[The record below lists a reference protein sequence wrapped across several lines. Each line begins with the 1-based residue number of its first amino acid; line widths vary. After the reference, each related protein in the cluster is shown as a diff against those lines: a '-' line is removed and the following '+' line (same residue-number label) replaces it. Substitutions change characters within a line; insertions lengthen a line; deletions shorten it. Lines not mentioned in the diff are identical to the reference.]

1 MGFFKA
7 FSGALG
13 GAMADQW
20 RDFYTV
26 PSGLSGTVGVC
37 SAVRSGANAQRSS
50 NDSGSDFIITN
61 GSLILVPEG
70 FALITMENGA
80 VTGFVSDPGGYQWT
94 SDNINARSF
103 FADSGFVDAVV
114 KQSWDRFKYGGPP
127 AAAQVALFVNLK
139 EIPNNKFGTQSEIY
153 WDDAFLNTQ
162 VGARAHGTYTLKIV
176 DPILF
181 LKSFVPVQYYAPG
194 GFPFYFSDL
203 NNAAANQLFS
213 EVVGSLASAFSVYA
227 NAGDK
232 QNRITNIQ
240 GDAVGFAQSLS
251 QAVEQ
256 SYHWRYD
263 RGLQIVKAAIMAID
277 YDETTKALLA
287 KVQQA
292 DALMGARGNA
302 NLQASFADGLRA
314 AGENPDGGAL
324 GMGFMGMGM
333 QGAAGA
339 VGAMQQPNQAPGYS
353 VSQPQQAD
361 ATAAEDPYERLAK
374 LKNLFDQ
381 GVISQEEFEAAKA
394 KVLGI

>member
-13 GAMADQW
+13 GAFADQW

-26 PSGLSGTVGVC
+26 PAGLSGTVGVC
-37 SAVRSGANAQRSS
+37 SAVRSGADAQRSS
-50 NDSGSDFIITN
+50 NTSGSDYVITN

-94 SDNINARSF
+94 SDNINARSY
-103 FADSGFVDAVV
+103 FADSGFVDAIV
-114 KQSWDRFKYGGPP
+114 KQSWERFKYGGPP

-153 WDDAFLNTQ
+153 FDDAYLNTQ
-162 VGARAHGTYTLKIV
+162 VGARAHGTYTLRIV

-181 LKSFVPVQYYAPG
+181 LKGFVPVQYYAPG
-194 GFPFYFSDL
+194 AFPFYFTDF

-213 EVVGSLASAFSVYA
+213 EVVGSLAGAFSAYV
-227 NAGDK
+227 NASGK
-232 QNRITNIQ
+232 QHRITAIQ
-240 GDAVGFAQSLS
+240 SDSVGFAQSLS

-256 SYHWRYD
+256 AYHWRYD
-263 RGLQIVKAAIMAID
+263 RGLQIVKATVMAID
-277 YDETTKALLA
+277 YDEGTKALLA

-333 QGAAGA
+333 QAAGGAA
-339 VGAMQQPNQAPGYS
+339 GAMQQPNQAPGYS
-353 VSQPQQAD
+353 AVQPSPTD
-361 ATAAEDPYERLAK
+361 AASGEDPYERLAK
-374 LKNLFDQ
+374 LKNLLDQ
-381 GVISQEEFEAAKA
+381 GVISQEEFDAAKA
-394 KVLGI
+394 KVLDG

>member
-7 FSGALG
+7 FG
-13 GAMADQW
+13 GAIGGSFADQW
-20 RDFYTV
+20 KDFYTV
-26 PSGLSGTVGVC
+26 PSGISGTVGVC
-37 SAVRSGANAQRSS
+37 SAVRSGADVQRSS
-50 NDSGSDFIITN
+50 NSNGSDFVITN

-80 VTGFVSDPGGYQWT
+80 VTGFVADPGGYQWT

-103 FADSGFVDAVV
+103 FADSGVVDALV
-114 KQSWDRFKYGGPP
+114 KQSWDRFKYGGAP

-139 EIPNNKFGTQSEIY
+139 EIPQNKFGTQSEIY
-153 WDDAFLNTQ
+153 WDDAYLNTQ

-194 GFPFYFSDL
+194 GFPFYFTDY
-203 NNAAANQLFS
+203 NNVAANQLFS
-213 EVVGSLASAFSVYA
+213 EVVGSLAGAFSAYA

-240 GDAVGFAQSLS
+240 RDSVGFAQSLS

-256 SYHWRYD
+256 AYHWRYD
-263 RGLQIVKAAIMAID
+263 RGLHIVKATVMSID
-277 YDETTKALLA
+277 YDENTKALLA

-333 QGAAGA
+333 QAAGGA
-339 VGAMQQPNQAPGYS
+339 VGAMQQPNQAQGHS
-353 VSQPQQAD
+353 VPQPSQAGE
-361 ATAAEDPYERLAK
+361 ATAEDPYERLAK
-374 LKNLFDQ
+374 LKNLLDQ
-381 GVISQEEFEAAKA
+381 GVISQEEFDAAKS

>member
-13 GAMADQW
+13 GVFADQW

-26 PSGLSGTVGVC
+26 PAGMTGTVGVC
-37 SAVRSGANAQRSS
+37 SAVRSSANARRSS
-50 NDSGSDFIITN
+50 NTSGSECLITN

-80 VTGFVSDPGGYQWT
+80 VTGFVADPGGYQWT

-127 AAAQVALFVNLK
+127 AAMQVALFVNLK

-153 WDDAFLNTQ
+153 WDDAYLNAQ

-181 LKSFVPVQYYAPG
+181 LKNFVPAQYYAPG

-203 NNAAANQLFS
+203 KNAAANQLFS
-213 EVVGSLASAFSVYA
+213 EVVGSLAGAFSTYA

-232 QNRITNIQ
+232 QNRITAIQ
-240 GDAVGFAQSLS
+240 SDSVGFAQSLS
-251 QAVEQ
+251 QAVERA
-256 SYHWRYD
+256 YHWRYD
-263 RGLQIVKAAIMAID
+263 RGLAIVKAAVMSID
-277 YDETTKALLA
+277 YDEGSKALLA

-292 DALMGARGNA
+292 DALMGARGNS

-339 VGAMQQPNQAPGYS
+339 VGVMQQPSQTQENPVQHEQANS
-353 VSQPQQAD
+353 D
-361 ATAAEDPYERLAK
+361 AVEDPYEQLAK
-374 LKNLFDQ
+374 LKKLLDQ
-381 GVISQEEFEAAKA
+381 DVITQEEFDAAKA